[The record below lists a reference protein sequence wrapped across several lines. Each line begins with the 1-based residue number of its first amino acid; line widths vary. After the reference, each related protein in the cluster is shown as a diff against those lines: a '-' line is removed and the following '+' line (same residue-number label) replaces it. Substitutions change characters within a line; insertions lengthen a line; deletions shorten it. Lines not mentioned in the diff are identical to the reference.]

1 MIRRSLKAGVAGVL
15 FLLGSMQP
23 VGAGDGAPSPPAPS
37 TPQPGLLDELRSH
50 LAREPR
56 HVGALYTAA
65 RTAAGAG
72 DHTQAAAW
80 LDRLEEVGLGDELDA
95 DDFGSFAQTS
105 AYRERAARFARAAPP
120 MGTAAAWAETS
131 CADLLPEGTAW
142 DAKRGVLLV
151 SSGRQ
156 RAVFAIDARGACRR
170 LTAAREE
177 RLLAVLGMLVDA
189 RSDSLWVATTA
200 APFMID
206 AASAEAS
213 SARLT
218 QIDLASGAIR
228 SSFRLGD
235 GVMLND
241 LAMTPDGT
249 IYVTESRA
257 GRIYRLRPGAAQLAP
272 LTTDQTLEGPNGI
285 IALAGDELLV
295 ADFHGLAR
303 LRPEL
308 DGKARVTRLAT
319 PGGIY
324 LGGIDGLARHGSQVI
339 GIQNLVGRSRIWALT
354 LDPNSPRISAARV
367 LLRGHPDF
375 LNPTT
380 GAVAGGQLLFVA
392 DTKLQKPL
400 PGGALSPLPSGR
412 SGHRILAIDLAAA
425 RK

>member
-1 MIRRSLKAGVAGVL
+1 M
-15 FLLGSMQP
+15 LGLMQP
-23 VGAGDGAPSPPAPS
+23 VGADDGAASPPTAS
-37 TPQPGLLDELRSH
+37 TPQQGLLAELRSL

-72 DHTQAAAW
+72 DHAQAAAW
-80 LDRLEEVGLGDELDA
+80 LDRLERVGLGDELDA
-95 DDFGSFAQTS
+95 DDFGAFAQTP

-120 MGTAAAWAETS
+120 IGTAAAWAETS
-131 CADLLPEGTAW
+131 CSDLLPEGTAW
-142 DAKRGVLLV
+142 DAKRGVLLI

-156 RAVFAIDARGACRR
+156 RAVFAVDRRGACRR
-170 LTAAREE
+170 LTPMRED

-189 RSDSLWVATTA
+189 RNDSLWVATTA

-206 AASAEAS
+206 VTPTDAN

-235 GVMLND
+235 GAMLND
-241 LAMTPDGT
+241 LALTSDGT
-249 IYVTESRA
+249 VYVTESRM
-257 GRIYRLRPGAAQLAP
+257 GRIYCLRPGTTQLMP
-272 LTTDQTLEGPNGI
+272 LVTDEALEGPNGI
-285 IALAGDELLV
+285 IALDGGDLLV
-295 ADFHGLAR
+295 ADFHGL
-303 LRPEL
+303 LRVHPEPG
-308 DGKARVTRLAT
+308 GKARVTRLAT

-324 LGGIDGLARHGSQVI
+324 LGGIDGLARHGAKVI
-339 GIQNLVGRSRIWALT
+339 GIQNLVGRSRIWAIT
-354 LDPNSPRISAARV
+354 LDPHSPRVAGARV

-380 GAVAGGQLLFVA
+380 GVVAEGQFLFVA

-400 PGGALSPLPSGR
+400 PSGGLSALPPGR
-412 SGHRILAIDLAAA
+412 TGHRILAIDLTVP

>member
-1 MIRRSLKAGVAGVL
+1 VIRRSLKAGVAGFV
-15 FLLGSMQP
+15 FMLGSMQP
-23 VGAGDGAPSPPAPS
+23 VGAGDAGKSQPASLPP
-37 TPQPGLLDELRSH
+37 QQGLLDELRSL

-72 DHTQAAAW
+72 DHAQAAAW

-95 DDFGSFAQTS
+95 DDFGPFAQTS
-105 AYRERAARFARAAPP
+105 AYRERAARFASAAPP
-120 MGTAAAWAETS
+120 IGTAAAWAETS

-156 RAVFAIDARGACRR
+156 RAVFAVDRRGTCRR
-170 LTAAREE
+170 LTPVRED

-206 AASAEAS
+206 AAPADAA

-228 SSFRLGD
+228 SSYRLGD
-235 GVMLND
+235 GAMLND
-241 LAMTPDGT
+241 LAMTSDGT

-257 GRIYRLRPGAAQLAP
+257 DRIYRLRPGAAQLAP
-272 LTTDQTLEGPNGI
+272 LTTDRAVAGPNGI
-285 IALAGDELLV
+285 IALAGGDLLV
-295 ADFHGLAR
+295 ADFHGLLR
-303 LRPEL
+303 LRPEP

-319 PGGIY
+319 PGGSY

-339 GIQNLVGRSRIWALT
+339 GIQNLVGRSRIWAIT
-354 LDPNSPRISAARV
+354 LDPHSPAVAEARV

-380 GAVAGGQLLFVA
+380 GAIAGGQLLFVA

-400 PGGALSPLPSGR
+400 PSGALSALPAGR
-412 SGHRILAIDLAAA
+412 TGHRILAIDLAAA